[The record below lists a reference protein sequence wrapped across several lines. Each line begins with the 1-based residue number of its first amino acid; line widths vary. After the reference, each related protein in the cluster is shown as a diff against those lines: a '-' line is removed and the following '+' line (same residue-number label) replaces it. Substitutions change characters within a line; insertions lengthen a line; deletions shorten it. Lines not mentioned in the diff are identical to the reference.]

1 MVKENSSPEET
12 LRVAKDQILARKYV
26 EKHFFTSDCVMAIPV
41 VVDKRSQKIVL
52 YDVMQ
57 LVKEQVL
64 EKEQCVAHV

>member
-1 MVKENSSPEET
+1 
-12 LRVAKDQILARKYV
+12 
-26 EKHFFTSDCVMAIPV
+26 MAIPV